1 MMGHR
6 VHARAAFSGTK
17 RCKFFAPT
25 SRDDLVPADH
35 FYSQPEGQ
43 LDLSFVREV
52 LQDCYAAGRPWP
64 GRDDR
69 SAPRQPI
76 IKQRRPASTLKDRT
90 EERLDQGIS

>member
-25 SRDDLVPADH
+25 SREVLVPAD
-35 FYSQPEGQ
+35 FYRSPEGQ
-43 LDLSFVREV
+43 LHLPFVHTL
-52 LQDCYAAGRPWP
+52 LQDCYAAGWPWP

-69 SAPRQPI
+69 SVPRQPI